1 MGKTSEKPV
10 SIINWILTYI
20 LMGIP
25 LVNII
30 MLLVWA
36 FGGNTSKSKSNWAAA
51 ILIMML
57 LSAAIYI
64 LLFVVLGFSIGMI
77 AGESGPPAIFM
88 GK

>member
-51 ILIMML
+51 I
-57 LSAAIYI
+57 YI